1 MKKILLLSAF
11 FILSVHGFSQNKGVR
26 IGLNFSPALSFNRVS
41 DATAANQLNYSNNS
55 SGIRF
60 IAGPEIY
67 FFLSKQFAITTGL
80 WYTSMREGF
89 SFQSK
94 GVSGYTDL
102 EKSAYYNLQTLQ
114 IPLTMRLYTDEIVTN
129 MRIYFQLGAAANA
142 VINAKQ
148 YKADTSVQNAIKHF
162 IPVNASLILAS
173 GVELK
178 IGDTN
183 YLMLGLRYTRGLTNT
198 ISSMNYNLSVMN
210 SKPDLFS
217 LDLGIRF

>member
-11 FILSVHGFSQNKGVR
+11 FVLSLHAFSQNQGVR
-26 IGLNFSPALSFNRVS
+26 IGLNFSPAISLNRVVPAGS
-41 DATAANQLNYSNNS
+41 SNPVNYSNNS
-55 SGIRF
+55 AGIRF

-80 WYTSMREGF
+80 WYSSMREGF
-89 SFQSK
+89 KFQSK
-94 GVSGYTDL
+94 NGDNQGN
-102 EKSAYYNLQTLQ
+102 AYYNLQSLQ
-114 IPLTMRLYTDEIVTN
+114 VPVTMRLYTDEVITN
-129 MRIYFQLGAAANA
+129 MRIYFQLGLAGNI
-142 VINAKQ
+142 VLKAKQ
-148 YKADTSVQNAIKHF
+148 YKTDSTEQNAIKHF

-178 IGDTN
+178 IGETN

-198 ISSMNYNLSVMN
+198 IGSMNYNLAVIN
-210 SKPDLFS
+210 SKVDLFS